1 MNHIFKNVATQ
12 LKTYEETGV
21 LRSAFLVG
29 LFALLTALGAL
40 IRIPLPFTPVPI
52 TLQTFFV
59 LLSGVML
66 GTTRGTLSQV
76 AYVTAGAAGL
86 PIFAGMTFGFA
97 MLFGPTGGYLV
108 GFVLAPAVVNYVLS
122 GSSSR
127 WRLVLSAAAG
137 TLVIFLVGNLWLWNL
152 TGGGITDT
160 LLLGFVPFIPG
171 ALIKIGLLVA
181 VVEAIRIG
189 RKNR

>member
-1 MNHIFKNVATQ
+1 MNHIFKNVVTQ

-59 LLSGVML
+59 LLSGVIL

-160 LLLGFVPFIPG
+160 LLLGLVPFIPG

-189 RKNR
+189 RKTR